1 MSNHKKIDIII
12 PAYKAHD
19 TLPRTLASI
28 ASQTIVDQC
37 TVYVCNDA
45 DGIGYR
51 DIVAQFEGL
60 MDIRELTLPVNGGCG
75 VARQYGIDHSHAPF
89 WICQDAD
96 DTFASAFSLY
106 ILLKYMEA
114 NDKNVMISG
123 AFAEEI
129 VTDKGEMQFVMHQN
143 DTVWMHGKIYRR
155 AFMDKYGIRFNST
168 RSNEDNG
175 LNTCVRLI
183 ANENEKIVFIPDVV
197 HYWHFKADSI
207 TRVNNHEYT
216 YNQSFIG
223 YADNMT
229 WAIEKLRT
237 VSPMN
242 KAADVLAINTMA
254 ELYIYYMQTV
264 YRDPRFRLQNFN
276 RCVKYFD
283 EIYFA
288 FADKLPKQIQESYI
302 AQIFK
307 MRAPAMDGII
317 PHVTIWQFIEQLK
330 GGYITDV
337 QVTDKAIAIAAN
349 V

>member
-1 MSNHKKIDIII
+1 MNSLKKIDIII
-12 PAYKAHD
+12 PAYKAQD

-28 ASQTIVDQC
+28 ACQTIIDQC

-45 DGIGYR
+45 DGIGYK
-51 DIVAQFEGL
+51 DIIEPFENL
-60 MDIRELTLPVNGGCG
+60 MDVRELTLPTNGGCG
-75 VARQYGIDHSHAPF
+75 VARQYGIDHSRAPY

-96 DTFASAFSLY
+96 DTFASAFSLF
-106 ILLKYMEA
+106 ILLKYMEQS
-114 NDKNVMISG
+114 DKHVMISG

-129 VTDKGEMQFVMHQN
+129 DNQQFITHQN
-143 DTVWMHGKIYRR
+143 DTVWMHGKLYRR
-155 AFMDKYGIRFNST
+155 AFMDKYGLRFNWT

-175 LNTCVRLI
+175 LNTCVRML
-183 ANENEKIVFIPDVV
+183 ANENEKIVFIPDIV

-207 TRVNNHEYT
+207 TRINNHEYT

-229 WAIEKLRT
+229 WAIETLRK

-242 KAADVLAINTMA
+242 KAADILAINTMA
-254 ELYIYYMQTV
+254 ELYIYYLQTCE
-264 YRDPRFRLQNFN
+264 RDPRFRLQNFN
-276 RCVKYFD
+276 RCVKYYD
-283 EIYFA
+283 EIYYA
-288 FADKLPKQIQESYI
+288 FTERISKQIQESYI

-307 MRAPAMDGII
+307 MRAPAMEGII

-337 QVTDKAIAIAAN
+337 QVTDKAIAVAAI